1 MTAASLQ
8 IFNGAGQP
16 FVAREVELP
25 RRLNPGEVLVE
36 ILLATI
42 CGSDLHTV
50 DGRRMAPTPGVLG
63 HEGIGRVL
71 ESDRPG
77 VIVGQRVTWT
87 LADSCGCCQPCL
99 SWKLPQKCDRLFKY
113 GHAPL
118 NDGHGLNGCYASH
131 LVLRAGTTIV
141 AVPDDLPDSLVAPA
155 NCALATIVNA
165 LADLPQPCGRVLIQ
179 GAGLL
184 GIYAAA
190 WLKQQDVSEIF
201 CVDLS
206 SERLAA
212 IARFGATPISAG
224 QSLPAVDLVL
234 EVAGTSQVIPAG
246 LNNLR
251 VGGHYVWAGMVHPQT
266 PLAITGESIVKK
278 CLTVRGVHN
287 YRPEHLV
294 AGLNF
299 LRQNQARFPFQDLIS
314 PPLTLSQLNEAFE
327 LTRQQRWQRVSVKHE
342 EY

>member
-1 MTAASLQ
+1 MTHASVQ
-8 IFNGAGQP
+8 IFNAAGQP
-16 FVAREVELP
+16 FFSSQVPLP
-25 RRLNPGEVLVE
+25 QHLASDEVLVE

-50 DGRRMAPTPGVLG
+50 DGRRDAPTPCVLG

-71 ESDRPG
+71 ESNRSG
-77 VIVGQRVTWT
+77 IAVGLRVTWT
-87 LADSCGCCQPCL
+87 LADSCGCCLPCTT
-99 SWKLPQKCDRLFKY
+99 WQLPQKCEHLFKY

-118 NDGHGLNGCYASH
+118 NEGHGLNGCYASH

-141 AVPDDLPDSLVAPA
+141 PVPDELPDALVAPA

-165 LADLPQPCGRVLIQ
+165 LADLPRPCERVLIQ

-190 WLKQQDVSEIF
+190 WLKQQGVTEIS
-201 CVDLS
+201 CVDLL

-234 EVAGTSQVIPAG
+234 EVAGTSQVVPAG
-246 LNNLR
+246 ISSLR
-251 VGGHYVWAGMVHPQT
+251 VGGHYIWAGMVHPQT
-266 PLAITGESIVKK
+266 ALTITGESIVKK

-287 YRPEHLV
+287 YSPEHLKT
-294 AGLNF
+294 GIQF
-299 LRQNQARFPFQDLIS
+299 LAENHQRFPFRDLIS
-314 PPLTLSQLNEAFE
+314 PPLKLSQLNEAFT
-327 LTRQQRWQRVSVKHE
+327 LTRERKWQRVAVRP
-342 EY
+342 